1 MAKSKAK
8 ALANSPTLMPIDV
21 EVELILFEKN
31 LLNVGLFAASDPRN
45 KVETH
50 RRIEKEVI
58 RNGHN
63 VKVAAVFRCPPE
75 YGLPTTSDRDKTIA
89 FLRIINED
97 RARNGVLA
105 NPFRFSGYRMIQE
118 LGLTRNAGIYEDILR
133 WGQRMANTTITSEQV
148 VFLAS
153 KKVFSNDTLHVF
165 EKFRRYGTSDLDDSN
180 KQLGFEVVLADW
192 FLENL
197 NQRFVVPQDFS
208 AYKKL
213 GRPIS
218 KGIFGY
224 LHLAFHASCGRPVE
238 KNYADLCS
246 ELGIA
251 TYTAISKIKS
261 TLAASLDEL
270 VSIQYLSKWAINPL
284 IGKRGYKIVFT
295 AGPELMKFLSKN
307 RSDRQLPSDAGTGA
321 GPTILRPLGD
331 SDMTAVKALLD
342 HGVTPDKAVS
352 LVQIYGSQRVSDVVD
367 YQESQINAKN
377 SRVQN
382 PAGLIIYSLE
392 SNLPIPA
399 RFVTS
404 RIRKEIDERTNAE
417 REGLQRESSLRVS
430 YEEWKDERLSRA
442 FEEKYPP
449 SVLPATLATIIAKR
463 KEDDIFKRVNHQQ
476 RLDLATQLIK
486 KEIRDELNF
495 PSFEDWSA
503 GQTQANLFG

>member
-1 MAKSKAK
+1 MAKSKLK
-8 ALANSPTLMPIDV
+8 PLGHTLPLMPIDV

-45 KVETH
+45 KSETQ
-50 RRIEKEVI
+50 RRIEKEVV
-58 RNGHN
+58 RNGHT

-89 FLRIINED
+89 FLKIINED
-97 RARNGVLA
+97 RARKGPLQ
-105 NPFRFSGYRMIQE
+105 NPFKFTGYRMIQE

-165 EKFRRYGTSDLDDSN
+165 EKFRRYGTSDLNDEN
-180 KQLGFEVVLADW
+180 RQLGFEVVLADW

-213 GRPIS
+213 SRPIS

-224 LHLAFHASCGRPVE
+224 LHLAFHASGGRPVE

-251 TYTAISKIKS
+251 TYTAISKITS

-284 IGKRGYKIVFT
+284 VARRGYKIVFS
-295 AGPELMKFLSKN
+295 AGSELMKFLSKN
-307 RSDRQLPSDAGTGA
+307 RSDRQLSSDTGA
-321 GPTILRPLGD
+321 TVGPTILRPLVD
-331 SDMTAVKALLD
+331 SDMAAVKALLD

-352 LVQIYGSQRVSDVVD
+352 LVQTFGSQRVSDVVEF
-367 YQESQINAKN
+367 QESQIYAKN

-382 PAGLIIYSLE
+382 PAGLIIFSLE

-399 RFVTS
+399 KFVTS

-417 REGLQRESSLRVS
+417 YEERQRESSLRVS
-430 YEEWKDERLSRA
+430 YEEWKEKRLSQA
-442 FEEKYPP
+442 FEEKYPA
-449 SVLPATLATIIAKR
+449 SVLPATLAAIIAGR
-463 KEDDIFKRVNHQQ
+463 KEDEYFKRVNHQQ
-476 RLDLATQLIK
+476 RLQLATQLIK

-495 PSFEDWSA
+495 PTFEDWSI
-503 GQTQANLFG
+503 GETQANLFG